1 MARQEDP
8 TDSAVPGAPDFWPEA
23 LEVIESAPIGLLAT
37 TQGLQPHV
45 RPVAPAYV
53 GLHAYVLTSVRTPK
67 LEQIRDNELVEIL
80 HWTVDFRHLNLAGIA
95 EVTEDHDTISDV
107 APHFPYAVDDF
118 FGPDLRAPA
127 LIKIALQRISIT
139 TFDDIIA
146 NKRPRIWRISE

>member
-1 MARQEDP
+1 MAHQEDP
-8 TDSAVPGAPDFWPEA
+8 TSSADPGVPDFWPEA
-23 LEVIESAPIGLLAT
+23 LEVIDSAPIGLLAT
-37 TQGLQPHV
+37 TEGLQPHV

-67 LEQIRDNELVEIL
+67 LEQIRSNERVEIL

-95 EVTEDHDTISDV
+95 EVTEDHHIIAEV

-146 NKRPRIWRISE
+146 NKRPRIWRISD